1 MIFLILQTNFS
12 ALEVEMIE
20 REIKR
25 VLYIL
30 CVGGGALT
38 MINVDKLR
46 KDDILKLSGWAS
58 LIWVSVTK
66 DNLEKTLKLMD
77 STITKKVV

>member
-1 MIFLILQTNFS
+1 
-12 ALEVEMIE
+12 MIE
-20 REIKR
+20 REIKQ